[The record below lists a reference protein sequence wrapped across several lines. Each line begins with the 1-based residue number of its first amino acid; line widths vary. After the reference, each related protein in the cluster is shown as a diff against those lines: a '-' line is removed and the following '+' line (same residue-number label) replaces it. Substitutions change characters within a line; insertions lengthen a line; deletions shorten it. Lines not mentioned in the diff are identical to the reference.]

1 MQQVYLESNDQ
12 LSLLQTNLKSRGDC
26 VLRRLVRG
34 NDFEQLHFVDGRKVV
49 HSYHLHET
57 TGKNHWDLTI

>member
-1 MQQVYLESNDQ
+1 MQQVYLDNNDQ
-12 LSLLQTNLKSRGDC
+12 LSLLQTNLNSRGDC

-34 NDFEQLHFVDGRKVV
+34 NDFEQLHFVDGRK
-49 HSYHLHET
+49 ET